1 MSRNRRSDDSQNRRE
16 SPSKFRVGDIQDST
30 GIAIGNGAY
39 AAVNQPRLSVQD
51 EVVALL
57 DHFIH
62 SLGLYGDSMSDAQGV
77 RQSAAAARA
86 EVARP
91 SPKWQAVRR
100 MLTTIAAGVAG
111 VAALTDAINNI
122 QALVAHIVD

>member
-1 MSRNRRSDDSQNRRE
+1 MSRDRRNDDSQI
-16 SPSKFRVGDIQDST
+16 RVGDIQNST
-30 GIAIGNGAY
+30 GIAIGHRTY
-39 AAVNQPRLSVQD
+39 VAVNQPRPSAQD
-51 EVVALL
+51 EVSALL
-57 DHFIH
+57 DDFIR
-62 SLGLYGDSMSDAQGV
+62 SLGLYGDSLGDAQGV

-122 QALVAHIVD
+122 QAFVAHIAD